1 MADVAR
7 ILLLSVSIWLVQSV
21 RGANDVE
28 IVEPRPKSVYAFEF
42 DSANVTC
49 VALSSSGTNETLNI
63 RFMRRDDFFDLHELK
78 EDKNVFF
85 KSQIQ
90 QEGENKKL
98 FRTMVIKNLTRKYD
112 SSYGNQGGYEC
123 HAFAGNRSV
132 DQFAFNVYAIEKS
145 EVPKVTVTPHVQVLK
160 NDEDL
165 TLFCNLTNRGS
176 DGTDLENMFWFK
188 DGVLLNSIP
197 IGESEKVTLELSL
210 KIGSVGVKDGGI
222 YSCLLGVKLR
232 RVLEHNVSDDALIR
246 IATWFPG
253 KHAKTNM
260 HNVEQKSFKG
270 DNMSFECAAKG
281 FPLEIEW
288 KLKKKNEDTVQACI
302 NGTTD
307 ERYKIQRR
315 TAHDPYVLTISD
327 VQYSDRGFYY
337 CCLPSNC
344 SDNVKDN
351 CQRFVL
357 RVRDPLG
364 ALWPAIGILIE
375 AIVLFA
381 IIFFAGRREK
391 KKEKHF
397 KRN

>member
-1 MADVAR
+1 
-7 ILLLSVSIWLVQSV
+7 
-21 RGANDVE
+21 
-28 IVEPRPKSVYAFEF
+28 
-42 DSANVTC
+42 
-49 VALSSSGTNETLNI
+49 
-63 RFMRRDDFFDLHELK
+63 MRRDDFFELHELK

-288 KLKKKNEDTVQACI
+288 KLKKKNEETVQACI

-307 ERYKIQRR
+307 ERYKIQLR

-327 VQYSDRGFYY
+327 VQYADRGFYY

-381 IIFFAGRREK
+381 IIFFAGRRGK